1 MVADELDDI
10 DEEIHSDVEI
20 ELDHEH
26 TITVELNKEDTI
38 ECEVDQENTIISIVK
53 IDQADNL
60 HGDLDEADALK
71 DDDGTIESSQPEDDY
86 GTTGDTIKE
95 TLNEE
100 KDDHNTN
107 FRNTQVKVSFYS

>member
-1 MVADELDDI
+1 MVADELDDN

-20 ELDHEH
+20 ELDHKH

-38 ECEVDQENTIISIVK
+38 ECEVDQENTIISIVE

-71 DDDGTIESSQPEDDY
+71 DDHGTIESSQLEDDY
-86 GTTGDTIKE
+86 GATGDTIKE
-95 TLNEE
+95 TSNEE
-100 KDDHNTN
+100 KDDHDTDLDIE
-107 FRNTQVKVSFYS
+107 NTQVK